1 MRTLVTGVLGL
12 IMGFVA
18 GILLFDRGP
27 GVDPQPIVLA
37 IACAVAATVAN
48 ARSSRSEIAMTPPK
62 EGATTSEL
70 SALARLARIFYAVFS
85 SVFVACVL
93 AQVFFAGMGAFG
105 ADWSWHQTF
114 VHFLELLPLLMIP
127 VAFVG
132 RLPWGLRLLP
142 FGLLVLVGVQYAFA
156 NSPVP
161 AAALHPVNALL
172 IFLLSL
178 FVARRAW
185 ADVSRQRKG

>member
-1 MRTLVTGVLGL
+1 M
-12 IMGFVA
+12 A
-18 GILLFDRGP
+18 GASI
-27 GVDPQPIVLA
+27 
-37 IACAVAATVAN
+37 
-48 ARSSRSEIAMTPPK
+48 
-62 EGATTSEL
+62 
-70 SALARLARIFYAVFS
+70 LARLARIFYTVLS
-85 SVFVACVL
+85 SVFVTGVV

-114 VHFLELLPLLMIP
+114 VHLLELLPLLMIS

-156 NSPVP
+156 NSTVP

-172 IFLLSL
+172 IFLVSL

-185 ADVSRQRKG
+185 ATVSGQRKG